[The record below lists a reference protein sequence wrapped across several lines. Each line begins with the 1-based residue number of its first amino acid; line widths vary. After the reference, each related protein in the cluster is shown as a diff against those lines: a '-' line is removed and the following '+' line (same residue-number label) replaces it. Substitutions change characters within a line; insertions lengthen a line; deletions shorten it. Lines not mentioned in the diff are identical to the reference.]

1 MAHYL
6 MPMYMMASLK
16 GLCILL
22 ESALLVSG
30 RLHSNNANSKVVFCM
45 QQQHLL
51 VCCPFVSLSCLFAS
65 AQGKGAGFP

>member
-22 ESALLVSG
+22 ESEFLGSG
-30 RLHSNNANSKVVFCM
+30 HLHSNNANSKLVFCM
-45 QQQHLL
+45 RQQHLL
-51 VCCPFVSLSCLFAS
+51 VCCPFVPLSCLFAS
-65 AQGKGAGFP
+65 A